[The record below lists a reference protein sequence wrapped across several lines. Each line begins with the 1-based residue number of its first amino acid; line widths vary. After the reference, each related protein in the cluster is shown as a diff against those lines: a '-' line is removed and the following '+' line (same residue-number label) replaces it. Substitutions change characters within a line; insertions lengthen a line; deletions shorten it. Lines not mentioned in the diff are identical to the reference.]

1 MIPVIYKVFRITG
14 LPWYSGVSGAVMR
27 SIPAPLTVCSG
38 PYNRKSGHCMQGA
51 TCQKAVPRKPSD
63 REPVAQMI
71 EEQMANLP
79 VGHSWKAWLGAPVR
93 RIYQH
98 LDLRNRVMDSSQAR
112 AVQFI
117 SIQLDP
123 LHLLH
128 YLSICGVQSWILQK
142 LQKRA

>member
-1 MIPVIYKVFRITG
+1 
-14 LPWYSGVSGAVMR
+14 
-27 SIPAPLTVCSG
+27 
-38 PYNRKSGHCMQGA
+38 MQGA

-71 EEQMANLP
+71 GEQMANLP

-142 LQKRA
+142 LQKRAQLFSGEVRLERSLVPPRKVPARSRVTTEREAVGAEWGSGGLE

>member
-1 MIPVIYKVFRITG
+1 
-14 LPWYSGVSGAVMR
+14 
-27 SIPAPLTVCSG
+27 
-38 PYNRKSGHCMQGA
+38 MQGA
-51 TCQKAVPRKPSD
+51 ACQKAVPRKPSD

-71 EEQMANLP
+71 GEQMANLP